1 MTIDVEKTN
10 DLNFGYVAVNH
21 VFEVVIKK
29 LLLGRVE
36 SETWQLNLF
45 WHDLSL
51 SLKNT
56 YQV

>member
-10 DLNFGYVAVNH
+10 DFNFGYVAVNH
-21 VFEVVIKK
+21 VLEVVIKK

-45 WHDLSL
+45 
-51 SLKNT
+51 
-56 YQV
+56 